1 MTRMAAPTGGG
12 ELVPNNRLLAM
23 LPSRDLLSMRHHL
36 EAVPLAGGSIL
47 YDVGQPLTRLYFVE
61 TGVAALLSVLEDRAV
76 GVAMVGPEGAA
87 DVHTLLLGGDTS
99 LGRCQVLVPG
109 SALAVDVAAFRSAIK
124 RSSTLGA
131 ACEAFTRALL
141 VQLLQAVPCNR
152 LHTVEQRCARWLL
165 MCADRVNGDAVEIAT
180 ACLAQMLGVAQQTLS
195 IVTRKL
201 QQRGLVC
208 SQRGS
213 IAILDRRGLEAA
225 ACECYRIV
233 RDRDGRRSAL
243 ALS

>member
-1 MTRMAAPTGGG
+1 M
-12 ELVPNNRLLAM
+12 PNNRLLAM
-23 LPSRDLLSMRHHL
+23 LPSSDLLSLRHQL

-76 GVAMVGPEGAA
+76 GVATVGAEGAA
-87 DVHTLLLGGDTS
+87 DLHTLLLGGDTS
-99 LGRCQVLVPG
+99 LARCQVLVPG
-109 SALAVDVAAFRSAIK
+109 SALAVDVAVFRSATE
-124 RSSTLGA
+124 RSSALGA

-165 MCADRVNGDAVEIAT
+165 MCADRVNGDTFEIAT
-180 ACLAQMLGVAQQTLS
+180 ACLAQMLGVAPQTLS

-201 QQRGLVC
+201 EQRGLVG
-208 SQRGS
+208 SRRGR
-213 IAILDRRGLEAA
+213 IAVRDRRGLEAA
-225 ACECYRIV
+225 ACECYRIL
-233 RDRDGRRSAL
+233 RDRDGPRL
-243 ALS
+243 AFASS